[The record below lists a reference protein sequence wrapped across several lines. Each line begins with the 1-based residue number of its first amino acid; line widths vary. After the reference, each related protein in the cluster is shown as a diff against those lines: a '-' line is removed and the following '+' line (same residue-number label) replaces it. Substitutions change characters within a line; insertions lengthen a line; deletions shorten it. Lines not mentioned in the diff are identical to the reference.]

1 MDVYAENPIAV
12 GDKSSFKH
20 VRVLT
25 HYLVE
30 SSNILQPFG
39 GAVTTP
45 SRKVTS
51 CISSKHTCFA
61 SWSYSLCLCFV
72 CTLVMVRHM
81 LSFRKTWKN
90 GERCNLYEDIITG

>member
-20 VRVLT
+20 VRVLA

-39 GAVTTP
+39 GAVTTL

-61 SWSYSLCLCFV
+61 SWSLCALWSWLGIC
-72 CTLVMVRHM
+72 LVLEKHGKIGKDVIYM
-81 LSFRKTWKN
+81 K
-90 GERCNLYEDIITG
+90 I